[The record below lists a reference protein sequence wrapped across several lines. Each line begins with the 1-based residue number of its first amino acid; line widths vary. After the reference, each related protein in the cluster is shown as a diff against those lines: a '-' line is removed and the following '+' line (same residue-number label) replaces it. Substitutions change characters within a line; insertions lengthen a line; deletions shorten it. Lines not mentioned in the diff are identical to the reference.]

1 MLFFMAKIFL
11 SVLVLLAIG
20 MALFCINILLRKN
33 GTFRSQDVGAS
44 KAMRD
49 RGILCTRTQDKLAQK
64 DTSSIKDMMR

>member
-1 MLFFMAKIFL
+1 MAKIFL

-49 RGILCTRTQDKLAQK
+49 RGIWCVRTQDKLAQK